1 MRRFTVL
8 TAAGAFALAALACS
22 GNEADSPAPSGNAM
36 VPSAGAAGRAVGGAG
51 DATPV
56 IERLVL
62 TPARLIAGVDIKA
75 IVEATDLDGDRL
87 RFDYAWSYNGK
98 QVQHGP
104 NSIFHPV
111 ALKKGDRV
119 EVRVTATDGR
129 HISVPMSAR
138 AQVGNRPP
146 VLSAVTL
153 EPFGDVRSGEII
165 TAAPIASDPDN
176 DRLRFTYRWTVN
188 GRRKGSE
195 HTFDTTGLKRGDQVQ
210 ASVIA
215 DDGTSDSREKR
226 SPVLM
231 LGNSPPV
238 ITQLPTSQLE
248 NGTFEY
254 AFTARDPDG
263 DRNLRFFIEKG
274 PAGARMDS
282 ITGVL
287 TWTPTVAQVGVHP
300 IEVGV
305 EDSAREG
312 STFLFELTVRA
323 SQASAPTP
331 AARGY

>member
-1 MRRFTVL
+1 MRRL
-8 TAAGAFALAALACS
+8 TILTTAGAFALAALACS

-36 VPSAGAAGRAVGGAG
+36 VPSAAGAGGTPGEAG

-56 IERLVL
+56 IERVAL
-62 TPARLIAGVDIKA
+62 TPARLIAGADIKA
-75 IVEATDLDGDRL
+75 IVEATDPDGDML
-87 RFDYAWSYNGK
+87 RFDYVWSYNGRP
-98 QVQHGP
+98 VQQGSK
-104 NSIFHPV
+104 SIFHPV

-129 HISVPMSAR
+129 HISAPMSAR
-138 AQVGNRPP
+138 AQARNRPP
-146 VLSAVTL
+146 ILSAVTL
-153 EPFGDVRSGEII
+153 EPFGDIRSGEVI

-188 GRRKGSE
+188 GQRKGRE
-195 HTFDTTGLKRGDQVQ
+195 RTFDTSGLKRGDHVQ
-210 ASVIA
+210 AAVIA
-215 DDGTSDSREKR
+215 NDGTSDSREKL

-231 LGNSPPV
+231 LGNSPPT
-238 ITQLPTSQLE
+238 ITQLPASQSD

-254 AFTARDPDG
+254 RFAARDPDG

-287 TWTPTVAQVGVHP
+287 TWTPTVAQVGIHP

-312 STFLFELTVRA
+312 TTFLFELTVRA
-323 SQASAPTP
+323 SHPLAPQP